1 MGKTVISVGKKAQ
14 KGLTDALHSCEK
26 SWVNGLVLWFIHI
39 LKTVHV
45 QQLKGMQSSKLGM
58 WKEYHC
64 QEKVYEGVPFLS
76 KMVYKRVWGWT
87 SRRGLPVWNF
97 VEKLGSFN
105 LCWIPKDALLLY
117 KTRWNYVNKIS
128 AAFFFF
134 LPWMVNSRR
143 WGLLSCQIPRGGD
156 EKRGQMLRPPST
168 PQHFSLIARSNS
180 AVLSIL
186 MCSFLFQLTS
196 SFITALW
203 F

>member
-1 MGKTVISVGKKAQ
+1 MHYSG
-14 KGLTDALHSCEK
+14 CEK

-58 WKEYHC
+58 WKEYRC

-87 SRRGLPVWNF
+87 LRRGLPVWNF

-128 AAFFFF
+128 TAFFFF
-134 LPWMVNSRR
+134 ALDGKFPEVGTFELSNPPGWGRKKRTNAPSSVN
-143 WGLLSCQIPRGGD
+143 
-156 EKRGQMLRPPST
+156 T
-168 PQHFSLIARSNS
+168 ATF
-180 AVLSIL
+180 
-186 MCSFLFQLTS
+186 
-196 SFITALW
+196 FIDRTVK
-203 F
+203 